1 MPIHLKDNLQA
12 GLQALL
18 QARSGNEDRI
28 ADQVA
33 AIIADVRSRGDV
45 ALRDYTGRFDGHT
58 RKDFRLSAQ
67 EITAATQDC
76 PKPVRK
82 ALETAAE
89 RIRAFHQKAKP
100 QDWHYTDTT
109 GVRMGYRYT
118 PISAVGVYAPG
129 GLAAYPSSVLMN
141 AIPAQVAGVSRLVLC
156 CPAPQEFLNPAV
168 MAAIELLQLD
178 EVYILGGA
186 QAIAAM
192 AYGTETIDAVD
203 FIAGPGNAYV
213 AAAKK
218 AVFGQ
223 VGIDS
228 LAGPSEV
235 TVVADSGADPSHIA
249 WDLLAQ
255 AEHDTLAQSILIS
268 DSEKLI
274 EAVSQEIEIIL
285 QTLPRADI
293 AAASW
298 RDFGATLLVQEIVDA
313 AELVDRI
320 APEHLILSVAE
331 PEVLFAEVQHAGSIF
346 LGYHTPEAIGDYL
359 SGPNH
364 VLPTSGSARYA
375 SGLSTESF
383 MKRSSFQQ
391 MDKET
396 LGKIAD
402 PAMILAKAE
411 GLDAH
416 QMSLRVRLDDSMNC

>member
-1 MPIHLKDNLQA
+1 MPTYLKGNLST
-12 GLQALL
+12 GLDGVLK
-18 QARSGNEDRI
+18 ARCGNDAKI

-33 AIIADVRSRGDV
+33 EIIADVRARGDV
-45 ALRDYTGRFDGHT
+45 ALCDYTQRFDDHQ
-58 RKDFRLSAQ
+58 RKNLRLSQQ
-67 EITAATQDC
+67 EITTAAQDC
-76 PKPVRK
+76 PKLVRE
-82 ALETAAE
+82 ALDIAAS
-89 RIRAFHQKAKP
+89 RIRAFHEQAQPK
-100 QDWHYTDTT
+100 DWQYSDAT
-109 GVRMGYRYT
+109 GVRMGYRYR
-118 PISAVGVYAPG
+118 PIAAAGVYAPG

-141 AIPAQVAGVSRLVLC
+141 CIPAKAAGVSRLVLC
-156 CPAPQEFLNPAV
+156 SPAPQELLNPAV
-168 MAAIELLQLD
+168 MAALELLELE

-192 AYGTETIDAVD
+192 AYGTETIKPVD

-218 AVFGQ
+218 QVFGQ

-235 TVVADSGADPSHIA
+235 TVVADSGANPSHVA

-268 DSEKLI
+268 DSAELI
-274 EAVSQEIEIIL
+274 KAVTAEIDTIL
-285 QTLPRADI
+285 QTLPRREI

-298 RDFGATLLVQEIVDA
+298 RDFGATILLENQKDA
-313 AELVDRI
+313 ASLVDQI
-320 APEHLILSVAE
+320 APEHLIISVAE
-331 PEVLFAEVQHAGSIF
+331 PEAIFAEVSHAGSVF

-383 MKRSSFQQ
+383 MKRTSFQQ
-391 MDKET
+391 MDSKT
-396 LGKIAD
+396 LNKIAE
-402 PAMILAKAE
+402 PAMILAEAE
-411 GLDAH
+411 GLHAH
-416 QMSLRVRLDDSMNC
+416 RMSLQVRLDES

>member
-1 MPIHLKDNLQA
+1 MPIHLSDNLGA
-12 GLQALL
+12 GLAAIL
-18 QARSGNEDRI
+18 QARCSSDDKI

-45 ALRDYTGRFDGHT
+45 ALREYTERFDGHE
-58 RKDFRLSAQ
+58 RRDFRLTAQ
-67 EITAATQDC
+67 EIAAAAQDC

-82 ALETAAE
+82 ALGIAAE

-100 QDWHYTDTT
+100 QDWSYTDDA

-118 PISAVGVYAPG
+118 PISAAGIYAPG

-141 AIPAQVAGVSRLVLC
+141 GIPAQVAGVSRLVLC
-156 CPAPQEFLNPAV
+156 CPAPQEQLNPAV
-168 MAAIELLQLD
+168 MAAVELLQLD

-186 QAIAAM
+186 QAIAAL
-192 AYGTETIDAVD
+192 AYGTETLQAVD

-235 TVVADSGADPSHIA
+235 TVVADSGANPSHVA

-268 DSEKLI
+268 DSADVI
-274 EAVSQEIEIIL
+274 EAVSQEIETIL
-285 QTLPRADI
+285 QTLPRSDI

-298 RDFGATLLVQEIVDA
+298 RDFGATVLVRDIAEA
-313 AELVDRI
+313 APLVDLI

-331 PEVLFAEVQHAGSIF
+331 PEVLCAEIQHAGSIF

-359 SGPNH
+359 TGPNH

-383 MKRSSFQQ
+383 MKRSSIQQ
-391 MDKET
+391 MDHAT
-396 LGKIAD
+396 LQKIAE
-402 PAMILAKAE
+402 PAMILAGAE

-416 QMSLRVRLDDSMNC
+416 RMSLQVRLGDE